1 MEKERE
7 KKTQQ
12 RDIIAIFL
20 EAILVQKKLESLL
33 ISFKC
38 FQKQLCS
45 GLPTDLQGRPRSRS
59 GVFVTPPPP
68 SQLPFFLK
76 VVLLRPGEGQ

>member
-59 GVFVTPPPP
+59 GVFVTPPP